1 MPERFELVNIAPHI
15 KAAEAAVQFVMTTAD
30 ARSRDWE
37 TRYLAEGVADLET
50 LANIQRQ
57 EVSEDVAVDSQ

>member
-50 LANIQRQ
+50 LANIQ
-57 EVSEDVAVDSQ
+57 ST